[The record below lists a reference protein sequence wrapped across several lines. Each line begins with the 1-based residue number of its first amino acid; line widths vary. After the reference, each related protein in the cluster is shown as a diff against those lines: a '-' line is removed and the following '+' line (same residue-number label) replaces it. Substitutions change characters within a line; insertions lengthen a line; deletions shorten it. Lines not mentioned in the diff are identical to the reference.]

1 MIEILCLDNSQITF
15 LKNKQMTKKA
25 LLIEQ
30 VKTMPDEWVDDFL
43 HLIEK
48 LSATEKDI
56 VQTHLASEAVLAE
69 DWLSEDEIELW
80 KDL

>member
-1 MIEILCLDNSQITF
+1 
-15 LKNKQMTKKA
+15 MTKKA

-30 VKTMPDEWVDDFL
+30 VKAMPDEWVDEFL

-48 LSATEKDI
+48 LNGHEDDTL
-56 VQTHLASEAVLAE
+56 QTHLASEAILAK
-69 DWLSEDEIELW
+69 DWLSKDEMELW